1 MFFFSSPS
9 TASRI
14 EAFRA
19 AEQQL
24 LGYAKTRFG
33 HRNQDPSRHEF
44 ELFDT
49 PISKPDVIKKS
60 SAKCQIHESSDTDE
74 HSIHGVKVTNTQLGD
89 GGEGGYPAPLV
100 LLHGYA
106 NGSLYFYRN
115 LMGLSQHFGRVYA
128 LDMMGWGLSSRPKFD
143 LVTDESVFEG
153 SVHETADDVDD
164 DLKKSTRQKV
174 AAAEL
179 FFVESLESWRKKH
192 NLSKMTLA
200 GHSMGGYMSVA
211 YAERYPEHV
220 ECLILMSP
228 VGVPVKRPEDDKR
241 LKSLPFYLRG
251 MVSTA
256 RYLFNSGIT
265 PGAFLRSLP
274 LSRSKA
280 MVDGYIE
287 NRLPAITCEDERE
300 HLSEYLYQNSMMPSS
315 GESCLSAV
323 LEAGAFARIP
333 LVNRIPN
340 IKPGLEVHFIYGEND
355 WMGYQGGLDTQR
367 LCLKKPDDSPTVFV
381 HGVRNASHLLM
392 LDNYEELN
400 AALIIAANGEHRLTR
415 DTPRPIEFACNEL
428 VGYRSMHKSYRG
440 AIGETHA
447 AAFFRGGRFNIRE
460 QNEVDEERKAE
471 ENLS

>member
-9 TASRI
+9 IASRI
-14 EAFRA
+14 EAFRV

-33 HRNQDPSRHEF
+33 HSNQDPSRHEF

-49 PISKPDVIKKS
+49 PISKPEVIKKS
-60 SAKCQIHESSDTDE
+60 STKCQIHESSITDE
-74 HSIHGVKVTNTQLGD
+74 HSIHGVKVTNTQLG
-89 GGEGGYPAPLV
+89 EGDSPAPLV

-115 LMGLSQHFGRVYA
+115 LMGLSQHFGHVYA

-153 SVHETADDVDD
+153 SVHEIADVDD

-220 ECLILMSP
+220 ERLILMSP
-228 VGVPVKRPEDDKR
+228 VGVPEKRPEDDKR

-251 MVSTA
+251 MIGTA
-256 RYLFNSGIT
+256 RYMFNSGIT

-274 LSRSKA
+274 LSKSKA

-287 NRLPAITCEDERE
+287 NRLPAITREDERE

-367 LCLKKPDDSPTVFV
+367 LCLRKPDDSPNVFV

-392 LDNYEELN
+392 LDNFEELN
-400 AALIIAANGEHRLTR
+400 AAMIIAANGEHRLAR

-428 VGYRSMHKSYRG
+428 IGNRSMHKSCRG
-440 AIGETHA
+440 AVGEAHA
-447 AAFFRGGRFNIRE
+447 AAFFRGGRFNIRDR
-460 QNEVDEERKAE
+460 NEVEEEKKTE